1 MLASRRWNFAVFA
14 PDATEVK
21 LCLFLPDTEELLAE
35 LSFLA
40 RTGENLA
47 LRSGGYSS
55 WYFIW
60 LESGWA
66 ITASARVNF

>member
-40 RTGENLA
+40 RTGE
-47 LRSGGYSS
+47 
-55 WYFIW
+55 IW
-60 LESGWA
+60 HLEVAA
-66 ITASARVNF
+66 IPVGTLYGHSQRKG